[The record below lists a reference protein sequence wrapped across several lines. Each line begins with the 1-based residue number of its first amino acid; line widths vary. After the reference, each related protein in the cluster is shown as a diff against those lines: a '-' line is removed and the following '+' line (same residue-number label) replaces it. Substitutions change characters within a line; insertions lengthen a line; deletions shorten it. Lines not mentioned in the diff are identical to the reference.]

1 MLKYFQNLNLLDQC
15 VEADIQQGD
24 TLAKVALRYNVP
36 ISELKRVNN
45 LLNEAEFHV
54 LTTIKVPTKAASLLT
69 ELLPEVIVYI
79 IFFGTFT
86 LMGGGNHSSLS
97 RMFPLN
103 NYNSIFCDSF

>member
-1 MLKYFQNLNLLDQC
+1 MLKFLQNLNSLDQC

-69 ELLPEVIVYI
+69 ELLPEVIVYTNSFKIERATHYLGCCHSITI
-79 IFFGTFT
+79 ILSFVI
-86 LMGGGNHSSLS
+86 HSRLLVA
-97 RMFPLN
+97 P
-103 NYNSIFCDSF
+103 

>member
-1 MLKYFQNLNLLDQC
+1 MNLLDQC

-69 ELLPEVIVYI
+69 ELLPEVII
-79 IFFGTFT
+79 HIKSFGHAVF
-86 LMGGGNHSSLS
+86 LLPFNNH
-97 RMFPLN
+97 
-103 NYNSIFCDSF
+103 NSIFCDSF

>member
-15 VEADIQQGD
+15 VEADIQQDD

-69 ELLPEVIVYI
+69 ELLPEVIVSYYKLFCRI
-79 IFFGTFT
+79 EIA
-86 LMGGGNHSSLS
+86 LS
-97 RMFPLN
+97 RMLPFKN
-103 NYNSIFCDSF
+103 HIFLL